1 MNCND
6 FLLFSLSFN
15 CLKDFWMHVMV
26 SHCFPLQFQ
35 WFSMV
40 FNEIQWFSLVLNDGS
55 FRSAETLR
63 NSRRAFKVHNIVIAE
78 EFATS
83 IWYRRASGGLF
94 PSPRFLPPP
103 PFSKWTFNAGWHHD
117 CQTNLSVSCPHLNT
131 GIMGVRHISKDK
143 CALWRRVGGRDTWG
157 GKNSTPDRPP
167 LSNACREF
175 LKACGVTNNQQSESL
190 RNYNVFVDVERFSM
204 IFIVFHRLH
213 SSLNEFQ

>member
-40 FNEIQWFSLVLNDGS
+40 FQWNTMIFVG
-55 FRSAETLR
+55 
-63 NSRRAFKVHNIVIAE
+63 FKWWQLPKRWNPE
-78 EFATS
+78 EFTTGIQSAQHCD
-83 IWYRRASGGLF
+83 RGGIRDVHLISEGVWRFISLPTF
-94 PSPRFLPPP
+94 PSPP

-131 GIMGVRHISKDK
+131 GIMGVKHISKDK

-175 LKACGVTNNQQSESL
+175 LKARGFTNNQQSESL
-190 RNYNVFVDVERFSM
+190 RNYNVFVDAERFSM

>member
-1 MNCND
+1 MFPKMFND
-6 FLLFSLSFN
+6 LHYLFFNFTFLFQWIAMIFFCFHCLSIAWKIFECMSWFPIVFHCSFN
-15 CLKDFWMHVMV
+15 D
-26 SHCFPLQFQ
+26 FQ
-35 WFSMV
+35 WF

-143 CALWRRVGGRDTWG
+143 CALWPVSYTHLTLPTKR
-157 GKNSTPDRPP
+157 
-167 LSNACREF
+167 
-175 LKACGVTNNQQSESL
+175 
-190 RNYNVFVDVERFSM
+190 
-204 IFIVFHRLH
+204 IV
-213 SSLNEFQ
+213 